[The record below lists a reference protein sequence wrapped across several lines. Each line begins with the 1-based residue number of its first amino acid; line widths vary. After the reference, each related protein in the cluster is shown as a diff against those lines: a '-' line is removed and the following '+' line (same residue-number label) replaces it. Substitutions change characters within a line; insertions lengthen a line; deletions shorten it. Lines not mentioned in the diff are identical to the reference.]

1 MHAQSVLTQIHS
13 VIDITNSQLKLD
25 PWRRLSHVATAA
37 SQCHRATEQ
46 TAESLPA
53 GTAPTHTRSLTHQ
66 QNKHPPLSP
75 QSLSLSRSLSLS
87 LVPWCHCLSFHLPN
101 LTQAFGTHTVTLQ
114 SPHSLHRQQKVGRV
128 SPQTTDR
135 SICLSALWNSHS
147 SLLDFLFCVP
157 VSDKSKQCPVLSFH
171 SLLYRLCPSFPLC
184 FLCSDYAADMGY

>member
-75 QSLSLSRSLSLS
+75 QSLSLSLSLS
-87 LVPWCHCLSFHLPN
+87 LALSLSSPGVTVCRFTFPIWLRPLAHIRWPCRVP
-101 LTQAFGTHTVTLQ
+101 TV
-114 SPHSLHRQQKVGRV
+114 SIDSRRSAV
-128 SPQTTDR
+128 SPRKPPTAP
-135 SICLSALWNSHS
+135 SVWALCETATHP
-147 SLLDFLFCVP
+147 C
-157 VSDKSKQCPVLSFH
+157 
-171 SLLYRLCPSFPLC
+171 
-184 FLCSDYAADMGY
+184 